1 MVSRVDR
8 YKKSFGHRL
17 SAFAVGALAS
27 AAMLEWAVAETTE
40 STIGFTVFPAVG
52 NAITATFDPTAP
64 GVTYPGYV
72 KLLRDSGDTQAFTLT
87 STISGPA
94 NVSDPNAYGL
104 FFISSDSGDLTV
116 NTNGDIVFGD
126 AKAFNYLAGALGNAA
141 VFALGESTAANV
153 GAGITFN
160 HSGNLTVNGT
170 GRGPLADP
178 IELLPTAVRTAEL
191 SGIQAVS
198 TGDNNVTTGQT
209 WAGGNIQV
217 TTDNGSTITMTQSD
231 ASVITAA
238 ISASSA
244 AGPGTSFG
252 TNPSL
257 NQVGISHTSK
267 IDVTANLGAGI
278 FATTTGAQQNGSMA
292 TGGTIEVHLYESV
305 GGTSIRVNDHDGD
318 TAQTGVGIYAV
329 SEAYTPDEP
338 NMGSNVSGGLAE
350 VDLDRNTSV
359 SVGNVHSLLS
369 IGVLAVSAGTNALIN
384 PYTSQTVNKGGS
396 GYGGTVAVTNDGT
409 VSTQGK
415 VSVGIAALSLG
426 GAAQVTSVSGSSGQ
440 SSYLGSA
447 GSTDGGGGSVSV
459 NNGVD
464 GQILTA
470 GEGAHAILAISSASG
485 GLVNNDLAA
494 AGTLAPAGDP
504 INQLTGNWENDN
516 TGLIL
521 GNNSSSSSAHDGGSV
536 TVDNWGLI
544 TTGDGVVPSAASFG
558 ILAQSLGGGGGNAGG
573 DQAALFLGDKGGKGG
588 NGGVI
593 HVNTYT
599 GSTIETFDVNS
610 SGILAQSIGGGG
622 GNGANAKGIFVAVG
636 GRGGA
641 GGAGGSVIIDHAGGV
656 TTVADHSSGIIA
668 QSIGGGGGN
677 GGAATTISP
686 VFSAGIGGKGGS
698 GGNGGTV
705 SATLEATSSIH
716 TLGNNSA
723 AVHLQS
729 VGGGGGTGGAAM
741 SDSAGGLAISIAV
754 GGHGGTG
761 GNGGDVTGNNLGSI
775 TTGTGASTGAPSI
788 DGNDSYGLFAQS
800 VGGGGGHGGSAIAK
814 SLTSG
819 LGEYPS
825 IGIDLAL
832 GGFGGTAGNGSTVGL
847 QNEGTVTT
855 WGDGSHAV
863 FAQSVG
869 GGGGSGGDSTAM
881 SAVIDSGV
889 PEVPISVAHGGN
901 GGGGGNGGDVT
912 LSNETGTAS
921 ITTHGQNAA
930 GLLAQ
935 SIGGGGGNGG
945 IGNASAKTPNLGPD
959 TTNIVVNLGLG
970 GKAGGGGDAGFINL
984 SNDGTIQTSGSGSQG
999 ILAQAIGG
1007 GGGNSGGG
1015 SASGGNNSYEFDLA
1029 IGATGGDGGSATVGS
1044 TVNYG
1049 YSVLVTNNGT
1059 VATTAGDAAGIQA
1072 QSIGAGG
1079 GNGGTSDIE
1088 ASTGPIANLANLL
1101 SPSTTYASTIAV
1113 GGKGGTGGQ
1122 GGAVKVDNADGSS
1135 IVTAGTRSHGIFAQS
1150 ISGGGGTGGAANAT
1164 SNSAII
1170 DPFTYQNPPPPD
1182 PEHPNDPPDPP
1193 ERNNNYSINASV
1205 GGDGGNTQSGGQIDL
1220 TNEGSIATSGY
1231 SAQALF
1237 AQSIGGGGGVAAD
1250 GSLDTRTTL
1259 SLGVRINGSS
1269 GESGSGGTI
1278 NISNTGSIN
1287 TSQSDAYGI
1296 FAQSIGG
1303 GGGLATSGS
1312 DIPFVV
1318 SPTFGV
1324 YPNLHVGVNL
1334 GINLNNNTA
1343 VDGGKVAVTNG
1354 GATSG
1359 QGIVHTEG
1367 DLSMGLVAQSVGG
1380 GGGKAGTIFGT
1391 NSIALPDLDVRLG
1404 ADKGY
1409 GNGDTVTVTLAA
1421 SSDIRTGSAG
1431 DGRGFAAYGIVA
1443 QSIGGGGGLST
1454 DGSAAATGTIAL
1466 GGSSSD
1472 AKGDGNTVTLQGTGL
1487 VSTQGEAAHGVVLQS
1502 IGGGGG
1508 IAVTGSSLTYQ
1519 GSLAGVAAPS
1529 LTLGGTHSY
1538 GHGGT
1543 VSVDNALLNVSTAGD
1558 NAFGVVLQ
1566 SIGGGGGIATSKQT
1580 GGDSTLGRTGK
1591 NDDQQDGGAI
1601 NATFANGTSIAT
1613 TGEGAHA
1620 IVVQSIGGGGGIANP
1635 DAGDGTFINVFDQ
1648 EDQSHGYGGTTQ
1660 ITVDGSVSASGYGA
1674 NGILA
1679 QVIGGGGGLQG
1690 SAAGS
1695 TGGSNSS
1702 TDGSKNGT
1710 LTITQSGT
1718 VAATGI
1724 HSIGIFAQNVA
1735 GNGSAGNDISITVNG
1750 TVSGTD
1756 YGIRVDGG
1764 KTNHIQVNGT
1774 VTGGILY
1781 TTGNNLNVTNTG
1793 TVTGNVALNQDS
1805 TGTFTND
1812 DTGIFNTGSSIAAT
1826 VNNMGTVLVGGNG
1839 AVTETFMAGHYTQQQ
1854 YGLMQLD
1861 VLSSD
1866 NFDQL
1871 TFTIDGHGTFDGALY
1886 VMVANNGWDLRAG
1899 DTLTLIS
1906 AAASGTNSFTAG
1918 FLDDMAIYGLGV
1930 GVDAYLFED
1939 TDHSI
1944 KMSVTAVPEPG
1955 TALLILVG
1963 GTAVFL
1969 LRRRMSRLL
1978 ASQ

>member
-1 MVSRVDR
+1 MAS
-8 YKKSFGHRL
+8 
-17 SAFAVGALAS
+17 ALAS
-27 AAMLEWAVAETTE
+27 AAVLNWGFAATTE
-40 STIGFTVFPAVG
+40 STPGFTVTPAVG
-52 NAITATFDPTAP
+52 NDITATFDPAAP

-72 KLLRDSGDTQAFTLT
+72 KLIRESGDSQAYTLT
-87 STISGPA
+87 SNIIGPVS
-94 NVSDPNAYGL
+94 VSDPNAYGL

-116 NTNGDIVFGD
+116 NTDGDIVFSD
-126 AKAFNYLAGALGNAA
+126 AKAFNNLAGALGNAA
-141 VFALGESTAANV
+141 VFALGESTASNV

-170 GRGPLADP
+170 GRGPLANP
-178 IELLPTAVRTAEL
+178 IELLPTAFRTAEL

-231 ASVITAA
+231 ASVITAG

-252 TNPSL
+252 SNPTL
-257 NQVGISHTSK
+257 NQVGVSHTSK

-278 FATTTGAQQNGSMA
+278 FVTTTGAQLNSPLA

-318 TAQTGVGIYAV
+318 TGQTGVGIYAV

-338 NMGSNVSGGLAE
+338 NMGSNVSGGQTE

-359 SVGNVHSLLS
+359 SVGNADSLLS

-396 GYGGTVAVTNDGT
+396 GYGGTAAVTNDGT
-409 VSTQGK
+409 VSTRGK

-447 GSTDGGGGSVSV
+447 GSTDGGGGTVSV
-459 NNGVD
+459 TNGVY
-464 GQILTA
+464 GQILTL

-494 AGTLAPAGDP
+494 AGTLAPPGSP
-504 INQLTGNWENDN
+504 INQLTGTWEDNN

-521 GNNSSSSSAHDGGSV
+521 GNNSSSSTGHDGGSV
-536 TVDNWGLI
+536 TVNNWGLI
-544 TTGDGVVPSAASFG
+544 TTGDGIVPSAASIG

-573 DQAALFLGDKGGKGG
+573 DQAALFIGDKGGKGG
-588 NGGVI
+588 NGGLV
-593 HVNTYT
+593 HVNTYA
-599 GSTIETFDVNS
+599 GSTLETFDVNS
-610 SGILAQSIGGGG
+610 VGVLAQSIGGGG

-636 GRGGA
+636 GRGGQ
-641 GGAGGSVIIDHAGGV
+641 GGSGGVVNIDHAGSV
-656 TTVADHSSGIIA
+656 TTLADHSSGIIA
-668 QSIGGGGGN
+668 QSIGGGGGH

-698 GGNGGTV
+698 GGAGGTV
-705 SATLEATSSIH
+705 SATLEATSSVH
-716 TLGNNSA
+716 TYGNNSA

-761 GNGGDVTGNNLGSI
+761 GNGGEVSGTNLGTI
-775 TTGTGASTGAPSI
+775 TTGTGISTGAPSI
-788 DGNDSYGLFAQS
+788 DGSDSYGLFAQS

-847 QNEGTVTT
+847 QNEGSVTT

-881 SAVIDSGV
+881 AAVIDSGV
-889 PEVPISVAHGGN
+889 PEVPITIAHGGN

-930 GLLAQ
+930 GLFAQ

-945 IGNASAKTPNLGPD
+945 IGNAVAKTPNLGPD

-1029 IGATGGDGGSATVGS
+1029 IGATGPHGGSATVGS
-1044 TVNYG
+1044 GVNDG
-1049 YSVLVTNNGT
+1049 YSVLVTNSGSIS
-1059 VATTAGDAAGIQA
+1059 TTAGDATGIHA
-1072 QSIGAGG
+1072 QSIGGGG

-1088 ASTGPIANLANLL
+1088 ASTGPLANLANLL
-1101 SPSTTYASTIAV
+1101 APATTYASTIAV

-1122 GGAVKVDNADGSS
+1122 GGAVKVDNTSGSS
-1135 IVTAGTRSHGIFAQS
+1135 IATTGTRSHGVFAQS

-1164 SNSAII
+1164 SNSAVI
-1170 DPFTYQNPPPPD
+1170 DPFTYQDPPPPD

-1205 GGDGGNTQSGGQIDL
+1205 GGAGGDSHAGGQIDL
-1220 TNEGSIATSGY
+1220 TNEGSISTSGY
-1231 SAQALF
+1231 SSQGLF

-1259 SLGVRINGSS
+1259 SLGVRINGAS
-1269 GESGSGGTI
+1269 GESGSGGAVT
-1278 NISNTGSIN
+1278 ISNTGSIT
-1287 TSQSDAYGI
+1287 TSQNDAYGV

-1359 QGIVHTEG
+1359 QGIVHTQG

-1409 GNGDTVTVTLAA
+1409 GNGDTVTITLAP
-1421 SSDIRTGSAG
+1421 SSDIRTGNAG

-1508 IAVTGSSLTYQ
+1508 IAVTGSSLAYQ
-1519 GSLAGVAAPS
+1519 GSLDGVTPPA

-1580 GGDSTLGRTGK
+1580 GGDMTLGRTGT
-1591 NDDQQDGGAI
+1591 NDDQQEGGAI
-1601 NATFANGTSIAT
+1601 NATFAQGTTITT
-1613 TGEGAHA
+1613 TGDGAHA

-1635 DAGDGTFINVFDQ
+1635 EAGQGTLINVFDQ
-1648 EDQSHGYGGTTQ
+1648 EDQSHGYGGETHVSVNG
-1660 ITVDGSVSASGYGA
+1660 TVSTSGVGA

-1690 SAAGS
+1690 SWAGS
-1695 TGGSNSS
+1695 TGGTNSS

-1710 LTITQSGT
+1710 LTITQTGT
-1718 VAATGI
+1718 ISATGT

-1735 GNGSAGNDISITVNG
+1735 GNGSAGNDITITVNG
-1750 TVSGTD
+1750 SVSGTD

-1764 KTNHIQVNGT
+1764 KTNHIQVNGS
-1774 VTGGILY
+1774 VSGGIYY
-1781 TTGNNLNVTNTG
+1781 TTGNNLNVTNAG
-1793 TVTGNVALNQDS
+1793 TVTGNISLNEDA
-1805 TGTFTND
+1805 TGTFTNE
-1812 DTGIFNTGSSIAAT
+1812 DTGIFNTGTSIVAT
-1826 VNNMGTVLVGGNG
+1826 VSNMGTLLVGGDG
-1839 AVTETFMAGHYTQQQ
+1839 SVTDTYMTGHYTQSQ
-1854 YGLMQLD
+1854 YALMQFD
-1861 VLSSD
+1861 VLSSQS
-1866 NFDQL
+1866 FDQ
-1871 TFTIDGHGTFDGALY
+1871 FIFSSDGHGTFDGALY

-1899 DTLTLIS
+1899 DTLTLIG
-1906 AAASGTNSFTAG
+1906 AAATGTNTFTAG

-1944 KMSVTAVPEPG
+1944 KMSVTAVPEPA
-1955 TALLILVG
+1955 TTFLMLAG
-1963 GTAVFL
+1963 GAVVFL
-1969 LRRRMSRLL
+1969 LRRRMSRRQ
-1978 ASQ
+1978 APR